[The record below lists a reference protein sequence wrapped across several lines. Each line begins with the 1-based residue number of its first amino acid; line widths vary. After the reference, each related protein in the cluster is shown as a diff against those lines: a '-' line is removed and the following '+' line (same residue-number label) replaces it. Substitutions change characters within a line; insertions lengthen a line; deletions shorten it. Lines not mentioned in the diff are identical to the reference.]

1 MGKVLGMQT
10 CKGKWVYVSKSK
22 CKKEK
27 GMSGYFGGWK
37 RIVYT
42 AGTETKIGGH
52 RSRDNSVI
60 RTVDGWPFQH

>member
-1 MGKVLGMQT
+1 MSLCEQKQMQ
-10 CKGKWVYVSKSK
+10 
-22 CKKEK
+22 KEK

-60 RTVDGWPFQH
+60 RTADG